1 MAIENC
7 KGNANGLG
15 LVDQGKEHTIEELG
29 DYDESSVKKYSMAWL
44 NPVTD
49 EKAFMVHGIAA
60 RKLYIRSGPDEQP
73 RVIEDLTEIRKFLAD
88 IQLRILKPEY
98 ICMAPVEV
106 LLCGTTTGYSTRR
119 STTHW
124 KRTARGA
131 CIKQTSVRAGALW
144 DLFQYQYRIWSD
156 ASNETAEDVTTPI
169 TFP

>member
-98 ICMAPVEV
+98 ICMAPVEEGDIV
-106 LLCGTTTGYSTRR
+106 MWDNYGVSRPMGVNLRGLAASRHRRVVTSCGHR
-119 STTHW
+119 S
-124 KRTARGA
+124 
-131 CIKQTSVRAGALW
+131 QLVVSV
-144 DLFQYQYRIWSD
+144 D
-156 ASNETAEDVTTPI
+156 
-169 TFP
+169 